1 MSDRTTGDRTTPE
14 PSPRP
19 ARTSAAARRRVRE
32 QEILAATRSLFDSTG
47 VGDVQ
52 IEDIAREVGINR
64 AIIYRHFSG
73 KDELFALTVEGYLA
87 ELQARL
93 EAAAGSDVPARE
105 RLAAVVAAF
114 VDYGLEFPAFVD
126 CAQALMR
133 LQGSELEEQ
142 LSEAALFR
150 LGRGLSACLRSV
162 ITTLDDGAASG
173 DFDVEDSTLLAN
185 YMYASALGAL
195 QLARIGM
202 LVGEAQ
208 PGVPTVS
215 RITGDDVR
223 RFMTSSAL
231 ALAGAR

>member
-1 MSDRTTGDRTTPE
+1 MPATDSPGPQ
-14 PSPRP
+14 PRP
-19 ARTSAAARRRVRE
+19 ARTTAAARRRVRE

-52 IEDIAREVGINR
+52 IEDIARAVGINR

-87 ELQARL
+87 ELRERL
-93 EAAAGSDVPARE
+93 ESAAGADGPARD

-114 VDYGLEFPAFVD
+114 VDYGLEYPAFVD

-150 LGRGLSACLRSV
+150 LGRALSACLRSV
-162 ITTLDDGAASG
+162 ITTLDDGVASG
-173 DFDVEDSTLLAN
+173 DFDVADSTLLAN

-202 LVGEAQ
+202 LVSEAQ

-223 RFMTSSAL
+223 GFMTSSAL

>member
-1 MSDRTTGDRTTPE
+1 MAPTPGRTT
-14 PSPRP
+14 
-19 ARTSAAARRRVRE
+19 AAARRRRRE
-32 QEILAATRSLFDSTG
+32 EEILAATRALFDSTG

-52 IEDIAREVGINR
+52 IEDIARSVGINR

-87 ELQARL
+87 ELQQRL
-93 EAAAGSDVPARE
+93 EAAAATDDSPTR
-105 RLAAVVAAF
+105 RLAAVVGAF

-150 LGRGLSACLRSV
+150 LGRGLSSCLRSV
-162 ITTLDDGAASG
+162 VRTLDEGVAAGEFEVS
-173 DFDVEDSTLLAN
+173 DSTLLAN
-185 YMYASALGAL
+185 YMYASALGGL

-202 LVGEAQ
+202 LVGEAS
-208 PGVPTVS
+208 PGVPAVS
-215 RITGDDVR
+215 RITGADVR
-223 RFMTSSAL
+223 GFMTDSAL
-231 ALAGAR
+231 ALAGGLRER